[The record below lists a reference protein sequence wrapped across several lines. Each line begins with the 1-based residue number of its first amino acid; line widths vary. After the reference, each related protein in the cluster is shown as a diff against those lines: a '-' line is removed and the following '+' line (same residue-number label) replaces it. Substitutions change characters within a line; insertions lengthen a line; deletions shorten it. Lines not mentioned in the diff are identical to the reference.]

1 MDNAK
6 KDCWHSFQF
15 SGRKKQELGQE
26 IGIDGWLIPHVF
38 GGRFGR
44 KGMLDV
50 LGIGVE
56 YT

>member
-38 GGRFGR
+38 GGRFER